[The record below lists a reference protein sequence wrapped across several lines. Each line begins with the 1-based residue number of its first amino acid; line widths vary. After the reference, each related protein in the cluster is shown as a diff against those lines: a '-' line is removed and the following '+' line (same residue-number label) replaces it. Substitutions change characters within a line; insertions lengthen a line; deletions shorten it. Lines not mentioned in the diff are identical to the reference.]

1 MESERREIVEV
12 AFRIFNAIPDEEVNF
27 KNAMKNFIY
36 NDMAY
41 MSPER
46 RNNQITWH
54 SFSSIMHTY
63 ITTGDSE
70 WKQECI
76 DIFTAVK

>member
-12 AFRIFNAIPDEEVNF
+12 ALRIFNTIPDEELSF
-27 KNAMKNFIY
+27 KKAMKKFIY
-36 NDMAY
+36 DDMAY

-54 SFSSIMHTY
+54 SFSIIMHTY
-63 ITTGDSE
+63 ITNGDSE